1 MDYLLTRESK
11 YADKN
16 FNPGEELKENYPSL
30 QILVVGAGGLGCE
43 ILKNLAL
50 CGVKNIYVVDL
61 DTIELSNLNRQFL
74 FRQKDIGRY
83 KAEVACEFIKKKYPD
98 INIKSSCL
106 KIQNFSD
113 NFFRQFHI
121 IIGGL
126 DNIEARSY
134 INKKVHDLV
143 EFDSEG
149 KPIPE
154 TVIPFIDGG
163 TEGFRGQVKVI
174 IPYTTSCFDCDTEI
188 INTKRNTYAMCT
200 IAENPRVPEHCI
212 EYAFTIEWKKYHK
225 NKPVNKDSIEDVEWI
240 YKTALERAKKYNI
253 EGVTYNLTLGVIK
266 NVIPAIAS
274 TNSLIAASTVMEAI
288 KIWTGFSK
296 RLDNYFMYMGHEGLY
311 SSTMQ
316 MDKLDKCK
324 VCSKHVHIIKVKEN
338 DIWKKIIEKI
348 IQTSGINSNQ
358 EFRIYNEINKLYE
371 KIKEE
376 NGEFKIMNEI
386 DDNKTLKE
394 LIDNNIINIKKLIEI
409 IPSDDPNNNIKIRLK
424 NEEDDEEDEK
434 DIEKKM
440 DVSEEDFGEIEKK
453 NNNDDINLEEEIDE
467 SDKKNTKKNKKKE
480 NKLAKKK
487 ENKEKEEKYINR
499 KRKKPK

>member
-1 MDYLLTRESK
+1 MEYLLTRESK
-11 YADKN
+11 YPGNN
-16 FNPGEELKENYPSL
+16 FNPGEELKSNFPLL
-30 QILVVGAGGLGCE
+30 QVLVVGAGGLGCE

-50 CGVKNIYVVDL
+50 CGVKNIFVVDL

-74 FRQKDIGRY
+74 FRQKDIGKF

-98 INIKSSCL
+98 ITIQSSCR
-106 KIQNFSD
+106 KIQEFPD
-113 NFFRQFHI
+113 DFFKQFHI

-126 DNIEARSY
+126 DNVEARSY
-134 INKKVHDLV
+134 INQKVHDLV

-149 KPIPE
+149 KPLDY

-212 EYAFTIEWKKYHK
+212 EYAFTIEWKKNFK
-225 NKPVNKDSIEDVEWI
+225 DKPVDKDSIEDVEWI

-274 TNSLIAASTVMEAI
+274 TNSLIAAATVMEVI
-288 KIWTGFSK
+288 KIWTGLSK

-311 SSTMQ
+311 SSTMP
-316 MDKLDKCK
+316 MDKLENCK
-324 VCSKHVHIIKVKEN
+324 VCSKHVHVVKVEETEK
-338 DIWKKIIEKI
+338 WKNIFERI
-348 IQTSGINSNQ
+348 IQTSGIKANQ
-358 EFRIYNEINKLYE
+358 EYSVFHGIDYIFTLS
-371 KIKEE
+371 KEE
-376 NGEFKIMNEI
+376 NGELKSKNEI

-394 LIDNNIINIKKLIEI
+394 LMDNKKIDIKKLIEI
-409 IPSDDPNNNIKIRLK
+409 IPSDDRKNIIKIRLK
-424 NEEDDEEDEK
+424 RPQ
-434 DIEKKM
+434 
-440 DVSEEDFGEIEKK
+440 DF
-453 NNNDDINLEEEIDE
+453 EEE
-467 SDKKNTKKNKKKE
+467 
-480 NKLAKKK
+480 
-487 ENKEKEEKYINR
+487 
-499 KRKKPK
+499 

>member
-11 YADKN
+11 YAGEN
-16 FNPGEELKENYPSL
+16 FAPGEELKQNYPDL

-50 CGVKNIYVVDL
+50 CGIKNIFVVDL

-74 FRQKDIGRY
+74 FRQKDIGKF

-98 INIKSSCL
+98 INIKPSCK
-106 KIQNFSD
+106 KIQEFTD
-113 NFFRQFHI
+113 DFFRQFHI

-126 DNIEARSY
+126 DNVEARSY
-134 INKKVHDLV
+134 INQKVHDLV
-143 EFDSEG
+143 EFDEEG
-149 KPIPE
+149 NPKPE

-163 TEGFRGQVKVI
+163 TEGFRGQAKVI

-212 EYAFTIEWKKYHK
+212 EYAFTIEWKKHHT
-225 NKPVNKDSIEDVEWI
+225 KPVDKDSIEDVEWI
-240 YKTALERAKKYNI
+240 YNTALERAKKYNI

-288 KIWTGFSK
+288 KIWTAASK

-324 VCSKHVHIIKVKEN
+324 SCSKHVLIVKVEEN
-338 DIWKKIIEKI
+338 ETWKNIFERI
-348 IQTSGINSNQ
+348 IQTSN
-358 EFRIYNEINKLYE
+358 
-371 KIKEE
+371 
-376 NGEFKIMNEI
+376 
-386 DDNKTLKE
+386 
-394 LIDNNIINIKKLIEI
+394 
-409 IPSDDPNNNIKIRLK
+409 
-424 NEEDDEEDEK
+424 
-434 DIEKKM
+434 
-440 DVSEEDFGEIEKK
+440 
-453 NNNDDINLEEEIDE
+453 
-467 SDKKNTKKNKKKE
+467 
-480 NKLAKKK
+480 
-487 ENKEKEEKYINR
+487 
-499 KRKKPK
+499 

>member
-1 MDYLLTRESK
+1 MDFLLTRESK
-11 YADKN
+11 YPGDN
-16 FNPGEELKENYPSL
+16 FAPGEELKENYPLL
-30 QILVVGAGGLGCE
+30 QVLVVGAGGLGCE

-50 CGVKNIYVVDL
+50 CGIKNIFVVDL

-74 FRQKDIGRY
+74 FRQKDIGKF

-98 INIKSSCL
+98 IQIKSSCQ
-106 KIQNFSD
+106 KIQEMSD

-134 INKKVHDLV
+134 INQKVHDLV

-149 KPIPE
+149 KPKPE

-174 IPYTTSCFDCDTEI
+174 LPYTTSCFDCDTEI

-212 EYAFTIEWKKYHK
+212 EYAFTIEWKKHFQ
-225 NKPVNKDSIEDVEWI
+225 KPVDKDSIEDVEWI
-240 YKTALERAKKYNI
+240 YKTALERAKKFNI

-274 TNSLIAASTVMEAI
+274 TNSLIAASTVMETI
-288 KIWTGFSK
+288 KIWTGFAK

-316 MDKLDKCK
+316 MDKLEKCK
-324 VCSKHVHIIKVKEN
+324 TCSKHVHDVEVNENESWKNILERIIQASGIASNKEFYIFHDIDYIYRAELNSKGELEIKNAIDNEKTLDELIKNKNIFISKLFEIMPADDVKNIIKV
-338 DIWKKIIEKI
+338 
-348 IQTSGINSNQ
+348 
-358 EFRIYNEINKLYE
+358 
-371 KIKEE
+371 
-376 NGEFKIMNEI
+376 
-386 DDNKTLKE
+386 
-394 LIDNNIINIKKLIEI
+394 
-409 IPSDDPNNNIKIRLK
+409 RLK
-424 NEEDDEEDEK
+424 K
-434 DIEKKM
+434 H
-440 DVSEEDFGEIEKK
+440 
-453 NNNDDINLEEEIDE
+453 EEEE
-467 SDKKNTKKNKKKE
+467 
-480 NKLAKKK
+480 
-487 ENKEKEEKYINR
+487 
-499 KRKKPK
+499 

>member
-1 MDYLLTRESK
+1 MDFLLTRESK

-16 FNPGEELKENYPSL
+16 FNPGEELKENYQNL

-50 CGVKNIYVVDL
+50 CGVKHIFVVDL

-74 FRQKDIGRY
+74 FRQKDIGKF
-83 KAEVACEFIKKKYPD
+83 KAEVACEFIKKHYPD
-98 INIKSSCL
+98 IDIESSCCEIREL
-106 KIQNFSD
+106 TD
-113 NFFRQFHI
+113 DFFRDYHI

-126 DNIEARSY
+126 DNVKARRY
-134 INKKVHDLV
+134 INEKVHELV
-143 EFDSEG
+143 EFDKEG
-149 KPIPE
+149 KPIPD

-188 INTKRNTYAMCT
+188 INTERNTYATCT

-212 EYAFTIEWKKYHK
+212 EYAYTIEWEKHHDI
-225 NKPVNKDSIEDVEWI
+225 PVDKDSIDDVEWI

-288 KIWTGFSK
+288 KIWTASSK

-316 MDKLDKCK
+316 MNKLENCET
-324 VCSKHVHIIKVKEN
+324 CSKSRRVQIIKVEEN
-338 DIWKKIIEKI
+338 DVWKNIFERIIK
-348 IQTSGINSNQ
+348 TSRIKPNQ
-358 EFRIYNEINKLYE
+358 EYSVFHATDDIYKVTKEQNGDLTKMNK
-371 KIKEE
+371 
-376 NGEFKIMNEI
+376 I
-386 DDNKTLKE
+386 DNDKTLIE
-394 LIDNNIINIKKLIEI
+394 LIDSKKIKIKKIFKIE
-409 IPSDDPNNNIKIRLK
+409 DDENNVTKIRLK
-424 NEEDDEEDEK
+424 RPQDYEE
-434 DIEKKM
+434 
-440 DVSEEDFGEIEKK
+440 
-453 NNNDDINLEEEIDE
+453 
-467 SDKKNTKKNKKKE
+467 
-480 NKLAKKK
+480 
-487 ENKEKEEKYINR
+487 
-499 KRKKPK
+499 

>member
-11 YADKN
+11 YPGEN
-16 FNPGEELKENYPSL
+16 FSPGEELKENYPLL
-30 QILVVGAGGLGCE
+30 QVLVVGAGGLGCE

-50 CGVKNIYVVDL
+50 CGIKNIFVVDL

-74 FRQKDIGRY
+74 FRQKDIGKF

-98 INIKSSCL
+98 IQIKSSCQ
-106 KIQNFSD
+106 KIQEMSD

-134 INKKVHDLV
+134 INQKVHDLV

-149 KPIPE
+149 KPKPE

-174 IPYTTSCFDCDTEI
+174 LPYTTSCFDCDTEI

-212 EYAFTIEWKKYHK
+212 EYAFTIEWKKHFQ
-225 NKPVNKDSIEDVEWI
+225 KPVDKDSIEDVEWI
-240 YKTALERAKKYNI
+240 YKTALERAKKFNI

-274 TNSLIAASTVMEAI
+274 TNSLIAASTVMETI
-288 KIWTGFSK
+288 KIWTGFAK

-316 MDKLDKCK
+316 MDKLEKCK
-324 VCSKHVHIIKVKEN
+324 TCSKHVHDVEVNENESWKNILERIIQASGIASNKEFYIFHDIDYIYRAELNSKGELEIKNAIDNEKTLDELIKNKSIFMSKLFEIMPADDVKNIIKV
-338 DIWKKIIEKI
+338 
-348 IQTSGINSNQ
+348 
-358 EFRIYNEINKLYE
+358 
-371 KIKEE
+371 
-376 NGEFKIMNEI
+376 
-386 DDNKTLKE
+386 
-394 LIDNNIINIKKLIEI
+394 
-409 IPSDDPNNNIKIRLK
+409 RLK
-424 NEEDDEEDEK
+424 KHEEED
-434 DIEKKM
+434 
-440 DVSEEDFGEIEKK
+440 
-453 NNNDDINLEEEIDE
+453 
-467 SDKKNTKKNKKKE
+467 
-480 NKLAKKK
+480 
-487 ENKEKEEKYINR
+487 
-499 KRKKPK
+499 

>member
-1 MDYLLTRESK
+1 MDFLLTRESK
-11 YADKN
+11 YPGEN
-16 FNPGEELKENYPSL
+16 FSPGEELKENYPLL
-30 QILVVGAGGLGCE
+30 QVLVVGAGGLGCE

-50 CGVKNIYVVDL
+50 CGIKNIFVVDL

-74 FRQKDIGRY
+74 FRQKDIGKF

-98 INIKSSCL
+98 IQIKSSCQ
-106 KIQNFSD
+106 KIQEMSD

-134 INKKVHDLV
+134 INQKVHDLV

-149 KPIPE
+149 KPKPE

-174 IPYTTSCFDCDTEI
+174 LPYTTSCFDCDTEI

-212 EYAFTIEWKKYHK
+212 EYAFTIEWKKHFQ
-225 NKPVNKDSIEDVEWI
+225 KPVDKDSIEDVEWI
-240 YKTALERAKKYNI
+240 YKTALERAKKFNI

-274 TNSLIAASTVMEAI
+274 TNSLIAASTVMETI
-288 KIWTGFSK
+288 KIWTGFAK

-316 MDKLDKCK
+316 MDKLEKCK
-324 VCSKHVHIIKVKEN
+324 TCSKHESWKNILERIIQASGIASNKEFYIFHDIDYIYRAELNSKGELEIKNAIDNEKTLDELIKNKNIFISKLFEIMPADDVKNIIKV
-338 DIWKKIIEKI
+338 
-348 IQTSGINSNQ
+348 
-358 EFRIYNEINKLYE
+358 
-371 KIKEE
+371 
-376 NGEFKIMNEI
+376 
-386 DDNKTLKE
+386 
-394 LIDNNIINIKKLIEI
+394 
-409 IPSDDPNNNIKIRLK
+409 RLK
-424 NEEDDEEDEK
+424 K
-434 DIEKKM
+434 H
-440 DVSEEDFGEIEKK
+440 
-453 NNNDDINLEEEIDE
+453 EEEE
-467 SDKKNTKKNKKKE
+467 
-480 NKLAKKK
+480 
-487 ENKEKEEKYINR
+487 
-499 KRKKPK
+499 